1 MAENP
6 IVMIEENVN
15 LKLLPHCH
23 ILFAPSRMRMDQRLR
38 VTNYAIVVEIV

>member
-6 IVMIEENVN
+6 IVMIEENLK

-23 ILFAPSRMRMDQRLR
+23 ILFAPSPMRMDKRLR
-38 VTNYAIVVEIV
+38 VTNFGIEFEIV